1 MLPPMKDKV
10 IIYQVFTRLYGN
22 RNTTRKENG
31 TLQENG
37 CGKMNDFTP
46 KVLKDIAAMGV
57 SHVWYTGIIRHATQ
71 TDYTQYGIPR
81 QHPAVV
87 KGRAGSPYAITDYY
101 DVDPDLAVDVER
113 RMKEFEQL
121 VTRTHEAG
129 MKVIIDFVP
138 NHVARQYHSI
148 CKPDNIADLG
158 EGDNP
163 QRGFDPQNNFYYC
176 PGERFSPYFDLYQ
189 GEDEPYIEEPAKA
202 TGNDHFDNAPGKTDW
217 YETVKLNYGVDY
229 YAGRIGYFL
238 PLPDTWV
245 KMTEILL
252 FWASKGIDGFRCD
265 MAEMVPA
272 EFWRF
277 ATKTVREEYPGI
289 VFIGEVYNP
298 QSYRRYLLNGFDW
311 LYDKVG
317 MYDTMRSVIGHHQP
331 TRDISYAWQQ
341 TDDIRDH
348 MLYFLENHDEQR
360 IASDFFAAD
369 GRKGVPALIAS
380 VLMQQNP
387 FMLYAGEEYGERG
400 MDREGFSGNDGRT
413 TIFDYWSV
421 DTLCRAA
428 KKALTPEE
436 QYLYQIHK
444 TVLQIARKEKTV
456 REGLSFD
463 LMYVNTA
470 LQRQYVFLRHVKGEL
485 LLVAVNF
492 DDSDADINVHIPEH
506 AFDYLQMKETTTV
519 ATDLLTKEKLAMTLR
534 SNGSVTMRVPAYGGR
549 VWKLKA

>member
-1 MLPPMKDKV
+1 MDKV
-10 IIYQVFTRLYGN
+10 IIYQIFTRLYGN
-22 RNTTRKENG
+22 RNTTRKASGTMAENG
-31 TLQENG
+31 S
-37 CGKMNDFTP
+37 GKMNDFTP
-46 KVLKDIAAMGV
+46 KVLKDIASMGV
-57 SHVWYTGIIRHATQ
+57 SHVWYTGIIRHATM
-71 TDYTQYGIPR
+71 TDYTEYGIPR

-101 DVDPDLAVDVER
+101 DVDPDLAVNVDE

-121 VTRTHEAG
+121 VERTHEAG
-129 MKVIIDFVP
+129 LKVVIDFVP

-148 CKPDNIADLG
+148 CKPQGVKDLG
-158 EGDNP
+158 EGDN
-163 QRGFDPQNNFYYC
+163 QEHGFDPQNNFYYC
-176 PGERFSPYFDLYQ
+176 PGERFTPYFDLYH
-189 GEDEPYIEEPAKA
+189 GEKEPYLEEPAKA
-202 TGNDHFDNAPGKTDW
+202 TGNDHFNNAPSQTDW

-229 YAGRIGYFL
+229 YAGGVGYFN
-238 PLPDTWV
+238 PIPGTWY
-245 KMTEILL
+245 KMTQILL
-252 FWASKGIDGFRCD
+252 FWASKGIDAFRCD

-277 ATKTVREEYPGI
+277 ATQAVHEEYPD
-289 VFIGEVYNP
+289 VKFIGEVYNP
-298 QSYRRYLLNGFDW
+298 YDYRRYLLNGFDW

-317 MYDTMRSVIGHHQP
+317 MYDTMRSVICHHAP
-331 TRDISYAWQQ
+331 AAAISRAWQQ

-369 GRKGVPALIAS
+369 GKKGVPGMIAS

-428 KKALTPEE
+428 QKKLTAEE
-436 QYLYQIHK
+436 KQLFDIHK
-444 TVLQIARKEKTV
+444 KTLQIARKEKAV
-456 REGLSFD
+456 SEGVFFD
-463 LMYVNTA
+463 LMYVNGQ
-470 LQRQYVFLRHVKGEL
+470 LQRQYVFLRKAGSEL

-492 DDSDADINVHIPEH
+492 EDHDVEIDARIPAH
-506 AFDYLQMKETTTV
+506 AFDYLKMKEGAV
-519 ATDLLTKEKLAMTLR
+519 MATDLLSKEKQAMRLHHD
-534 SNGSVTMRVPAYGGR
+534 GAVPMTIAARNAR
-549 VWKLKA
+549 VWKIKVL